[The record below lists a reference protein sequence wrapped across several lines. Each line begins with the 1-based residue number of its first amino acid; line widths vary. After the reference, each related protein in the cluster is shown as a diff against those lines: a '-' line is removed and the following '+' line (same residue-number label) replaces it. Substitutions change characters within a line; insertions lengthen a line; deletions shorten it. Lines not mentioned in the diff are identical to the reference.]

1 MFTRL
6 ITTAVDFNEP
16 VFRNIATIISSE
28 DLLDDLSDDPAA
40 RACGEA
46 LVTRQRQGDDQY
58 ASVIGR
64 PFTYGVSLA
73 PATVCSGMGS
83 RFSDGTKFGVWY
95 GSLAILTTIHE
106 TIFHWVRFLADAGM
120 ETESAITE
128 RRVFKISASGILV
141 DLRGKE
147 KEFPA
152 LVSDDYDFTHRLGD
166 YLHRAGQRGLL
177 VQSARDTAGTN
188 MAAFTPDIL
197 SDPRHQLYLSYM
209 LENGTVGISLDTY
222 PARKWLSMDYIE
234 QRGLLA

>member
-1 MFTRL
+1 VFTKL

-40 RACGEA
+40 RVYGEA

-58 ASVIGR
+58 ASVIGK

-73 PATVCSGMGS
+73 PVTVCPGMGS
-83 RFSDGTKFGVWY
+83 RFSDGSRFGVWY

-106 TIFHWVRFLADAGM
+106 TIFHWMRFLADAG
-120 ETESAITE
+120 TQTGCVIAE
-128 RRVFKISASGILV
+128 RRVFKVSVSGILV

-147 KEFPA
+147 KEFRT
-152 LVSDDYDFTHRLGD
+152 LVSDDYDFTHRLGY
-166 YLHRAGQRGLL
+166 YLHKAGQSGLL

-209 LENGTVGISLDTY
+209 LENSTVGISLDTY

-234 QRGLLA
+234 QHGLLA

>member
-1 MFTRL
+1 MFTNL
-6 ITTAVDFNEP
+6 ITAAVDFNES
-16 VFRNIATIISSE
+16 VFRNIAAVVPSE
-28 DLLDDLSDDPAA
+28 DLLDDLSNDPAA
-40 RACGEA
+40 RAYGEA
-46 LVTRQRQGDDQY
+46 LVTRQRQDDDQY
-58 ASVIGR
+58 TPVIGR
-64 PFTYGVSLA
+64 PFTYGVSMA
-73 PATVCSGMGS
+73 PDTVCSGMKS
-83 RFSDGTKFGVWY
+83 RFSDGTRFGVWY

-106 TIFHWVRFLADAGM
+106 TVFHWTRFLADAGM
-120 ETESAITE
+120 GTEPAITD
-128 RRVFKISASGILV
+128 RRVFKVSVSGILV

-147 KEFPA
+147 EEFPA

-222 PARKWLSMDYIE
+222 PARKWLSIDYIR
-234 QRGLLA
+234 QHGLL